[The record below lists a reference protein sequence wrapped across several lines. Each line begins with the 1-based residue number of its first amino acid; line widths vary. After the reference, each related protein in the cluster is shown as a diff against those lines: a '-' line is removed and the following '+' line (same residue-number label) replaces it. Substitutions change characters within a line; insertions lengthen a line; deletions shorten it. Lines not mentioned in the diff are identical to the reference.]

1 MSTYSYQATLAAS
14 EKVHW
19 RVEDIIGGERQIDFT
34 RPFMPDSLARV
45 EELDFLTSEEKLVL
59 NQIRGHEYLRM
70 FGLVEEFIVPFV
82 LDSVRPQVNGEDYQ
96 IRSLLNFA
104 TEEAKHI
111 HLFRRFDQEFNKGF
125 GTEIKFIG
133 PAEDIVKFVL
143 SHDPLSVALLI
154 LCIEWMTQRH
164 YLDSVVDNERLD
176 PQFKSLLKHHWME
189 ESQHAKLDSL
199 MVAELA
205 KDKTPEQIQAA
216 IDGYFD
222 IGMFIDGGL
231 KQQTI
236 FNLEAFEKATGRVLD
251 ESERIEFL
259 EKQHQSARW
268 TFLGSGMTHQN
279 FLASLEALPGG
290 GRERIDQAAPVF
302 S

>member
-19 RVEDIIGGERQIDFT
+19 RVEDIIGGDRQLDFT

-59 NQIRGHEYLRM
+59 NQIKGHEYLRM

-82 LDSVRPQVNGEDYQ
+82 LDNVRPQVNGEDYQ

-111 HLFRRFDQEFNKGF
+111 HLFRRFHEEFKKGF
-125 GTEIKFIG
+125 DTEINYIG
-133 PAEDIVKFVL
+133 PAADIRQFVL
-143 SHDPLSVALLI
+143 SHDPLSVAILI
-154 LCIEWMTQRH
+154 LQIEWMTQRH
-164 YLDSVVDNERLD
+164 YLDSVVDNEQLD

-199 MVAELA
+199 LVAELA
-205 KDKTPEQIQAA
+205 NGRTPEQIQTV

-231 KQQTI
+231 KQQTL

-251 ESERIEFL
+251 EAERIEFL

>member
-14 EKVHW
+14 EKVQW
-19 RVEDIIGGERQIDFT
+19 RVEDIIGGARQLDFT

-59 NQIRGHEYLRM
+59 NQIKGHEYLRM
-70 FGLVEEFIVPFV
+70 FGIVEEFIVPFV
-82 LDSVRPQVNGEDYQ
+82 LDNVRPQVNGEDYQ
-96 IRSLLNFA
+96 IRALLNFA

-111 HLFRRFDQEFNKGF
+111 HLFRRFHEEFKNGF
-125 GTEIKFIG
+125 GTEINYIG
-133 PAEDIVKFVL
+133 PAEDIMKFVL

-154 LCIEWMTQRH
+154 LQIEWMTQSH

-199 MVAELA
+199 LVAELA
-205 KDKTPEQIQAA
+205 KGRTPEQIQTV

-222 IGMFIDGGL
+222 IGMFVDGGL

-251 ESERIEFL
+251 EAERIEFL
-259 EKQHQSARW
+259 EKQHQAARW

>member
-14 EKVHW
+14 EKVQW
-19 RVEDIIGGERQIDFT
+19 RVEDIIGGARQLDFT
-34 RPFMPDSLARV
+34 LPFMPDSLARV

-59 NQIRGHEYLRM
+59 NQIKGHEYLRM
-70 FGLVEEFIVPFV
+70 FGIVEEFIVPFV
-82 LDSVRPQVNGEDYQ
+82 LDNVRPQVNGEDYQ
-96 IRSLLNFA
+96 IRALLNFA

-111 HLFRRFDQEFNKGF
+111 HLFRRFHEEFKNGF
-125 GTEIKFIG
+125 GTEINYIG
-133 PAEDIVKFVL
+133 PAEDIMKFVL

-154 LCIEWMTQRH
+154 LQIEWMTQSH

-199 MVAELA
+199 LVAELA
-205 KDKTPEQIQAA
+205 KGRTPEQIQTV

-222 IGMFIDGGL
+222 IGMFVDGGL

-251 ESERIEFL
+251 EAERIEFL
-259 EKQHQSARW
+259 EKQHQAARW

>member
-19 RVEDIIGGERQIDFT
+19 RVEDIIGGERLLDFS

-70 FGLVEEFIVPFV
+70 FGIVEEFIVPFL
-82 LDSVRPQVNGEDYQ
+82 LDNVRPQVNGEDYQ

-111 HLFRRFDQEFNKGF
+111 HLFRRFHEEFKKNF
-125 GTEIKFIG
+125 STEIKFIG
-133 PAEDIVKFVL
+133 PAEDIMKFVL
-143 SHDPLSVALLI
+143 SHDPLSVALVI
-154 LCIEWMTQRH
+154 LQIEWMTQRH
-164 YLDSVVDNERLD
+164 YLDSVVGNERLD

-189 ESQHAKLDSL
+189 ESQHAKLDTL
-199 MVAELA
+199 LVAEFA
-205 KDKTPEQIQAA
+205 KDRTPEQIQTA

-236 FNLEAFEKATGRVLD
+236 FNLEAFEEATGRVLD
-251 ESERIEFL
+251 ETEKIEFL